1 VPKSLSSDVT
11 LRVYEFAVALASAA
25 RIFTARQLARHSELS
40 WRSQPERRARE
51 VLNQYADSFERIPS
65 PYGEPY
71 RWRLSKRERN
81 RRGIQQ
87 TPISGVSQ
95 KAQHWLGIGD
105 IWLELTFHGGRPT
118 EWRTEPDGQF
128 DIYCVWRD
136 MPLLIEYQRTPITE
150 RQWMTKWERRTQ
162 WYRAQKWH
170 KPPKVVLVNATGQ
183 QEGTI
188 HLPRNTIHVR
198 DINHLHHALRTPRV

>member
-1 VPKSLSSDVT
+1 VPTSFSEEKASRLLDFT
-11 LRVYEFAVALASAA
+11 VALAAAA
-25 RIFTARQLARHSELS
+25 RLFTVDQLARHPYLS
-40 WRSQPERRARE
+40 SYRQPSIRARE
-51 VLNQYADSFERIPS
+51 FVTRYPDVFESTPGPRHQPS
-65 PYGEPY
+65 
-71 RWRLSKRERN
+71 RRRLTAKAKRERGLTF
-81 RRGIQQ
+81 RSV
-87 TPISGVSQ
+87 SGESQ
-95 KAQHWLGIGD
+95 RAEHWLGIGD

-128 DIYCVWRD
+128 DIYCVWNGT
-136 MPLLIEYQRTPITE
+136 PYLIEYQRTPITE
-150 RQWMTKWERRTQ
+150 RQWMAKWERRIQ

-170 KPPKVVLVNATGQ
+170 TPPKVVLVNATGQ